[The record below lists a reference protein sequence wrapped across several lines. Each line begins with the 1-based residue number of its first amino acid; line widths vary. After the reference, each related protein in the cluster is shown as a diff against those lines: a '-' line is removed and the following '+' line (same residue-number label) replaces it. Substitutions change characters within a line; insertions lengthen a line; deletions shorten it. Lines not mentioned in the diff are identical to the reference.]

1 VKGLARPGSILEG
14 IEEIHTKQGEIG
26 RIACGNL
33 QSMNTRSSGNHVIF
47 FKKMLGPACHK
58 PGPFAKAS
66 CVHGEQVAG
75 SFYLVEPD
83 FDFSSLVRDLPSS
96 AFDTALEFPDG
107 DSGDIDLI
115 FAKTLQPSLRPRR
128 VPLVCGV
135 RKGRW
140 CPADNG
146 SLEFHDPA
154 ALQRAAFRS

>member
-1 VKGLARPGSILEG
+1 
-14 IEEIHTKQGEIG
+14 
-26 RIACGNL
+26 
-33 QSMNTRSSGNHVIF
+33 MYTRSSGNHVIF

-115 FAKTLQPSLRPRR
+115 FAKTLQPGYDSAVRLW
-128 VPLVCGV
+128 LAEFGNDTGV
-135 RKGRW
+135 RAR
-140 CPADNG
+140 
-146 SLEFHDPA
+146 
-154 ALQRAAFRS
+154 